1 MKRQAGSNRRFLYEY
16 WRAHQLTAALFL
28 VFCLIFAFIFF
39 LYHIPLEA
47 VLYPALLCAAV
58 GGISLLISMRRAYAW
73 HEELLFL
80 QNMTEELTLE
90 LPELH
95 YPLDK
100 DYQELIQGLL
110 ERQRSW
116 STKAA
121 VRYDDMVEYY
131 TMWVHQIKTPIA
143 AMRLRLQNE
152 DSELSRDLWEELQRI
167 EQYVE
172 MVLVYL
178 RLNEGGNDYV
188 IRETPLDDMLRP
200 AVKKFA
206 TQFIRKKVSLV
217 YEPLDISVLTD
228 EKWLTFCIEQ
238 IISNAVKY
246 TASGSVSIYRKEP
259 GTLCIQDTGMGIAPE
274 DLPRV
279 WEKGYTGYNGRTDKQ
294 ASGIGLYLCKRICD
308 RLGHRISI
316 SSEVGKGT
324 LVEIGLE
331 QQELE
336 VE

>member
-1 MKRQAGSNRRFLYEY
+1 MKRQDRTYGRFLYDY
-16 WRAHQLTAALFL
+16 LRAHRMTVGVYLA
-28 VFCLIFAFIFF
+28 FCVIFGVCFA
-39 LYHIPLEA
+39 LYHFPPEA
-47 VLYPALLCAAV
+47 VLYPALLCGAV
-58 GGISLLISMRRAYAW
+58 GGICLFVSLQRARKW
-73 HEELLFL
+73 QEELLFL
-80 QNMTEELTLE
+80 RHMTEELDWK
-90 LPELH
+90 LPDAY
-95 YPLDK
+95 YPLDE
-100 DYQELIQGLL
+100 DYQELILELL
-110 ERQRSW
+110 DRQRRW
-116 STKAA
+116 STGA
-121 VRYDDMVEYY
+121 VARYDDMVEYY
-131 TMWVHQIKTPIA
+131 TIWVHQIKTPIA
-143 AMRLRLQNE
+143 AMRLRLQSE
-152 DSELSRDLWEELQRI
+152 DSALSRDLTEELGRI

-188 IRETPLDDMLRP
+188 IRKTPLDDMVRP

-246 TASGSVSIYRKEP
+246 TSSGSVSIYRKEP
-259 GTLCIQDTGMGIAPE
+259 KTLCIEDTGMGIAPE

-279 WEKGYTGYNGRTDKQ
+279 WEKGYTGYNGRTDKR
-294 ASGIGLYLCKRICD
+294 ASGIGLYLCKSICD
-308 RLGHRISI
+308 RLGHTISI

-324 LVEIGLE
+324 LVEIDLME
-331 QQELE
+331 RALE